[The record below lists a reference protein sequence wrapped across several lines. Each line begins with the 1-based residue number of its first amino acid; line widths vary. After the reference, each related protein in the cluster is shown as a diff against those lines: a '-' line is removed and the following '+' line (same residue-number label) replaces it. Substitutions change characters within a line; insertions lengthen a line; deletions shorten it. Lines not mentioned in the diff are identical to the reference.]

1 MRKRQVN
8 SAHLLFASALVSLTG
23 LSACSGGGG
32 STASNPG
39 AWLGAAVDSGSGS
52 ATLLNGEQVDF
63 ASQSVGGGPS
73 AEITITL
80 SNSGNQSISLSA
92 PVLESG
98 DHSEFTVVVD
108 TGSLPSHLGGP
119 RIQMPSPLTPTAED
133 VSGLEL
139 RLESALLADLT
150 RASAVSIPDFA
161 LPDGELVGLELERL
175 PSPWQPGAVVAIDGV
190 PHPGGAADLTEG
202 LSLWT
207 GRIAGDEQSRVFLSF
222 SPGGTRGW
230 VRPGTPGQE
239 TFHVSAVTDEGV
251 FDPARSKLVT
261 DSQLLVGG
269 DRLGDFCSGQ
279 RTVPGNPAPETSAL
293 PETQKLVASNCRVA
307 FETDYQFFQLFGDE
321 SAATTYVT
329 QLVSAVADQ
338 YLEDVQTTL
347 TIAYLGLYTDPSDP
361 WATPDSSGTA
371 DQLLTEFE
379 NAWAPIKGGSWPIP
393 TTDADLAHFL
403 SGGNIGGGIAYV
415 DVLCNT
421 NFGFGVSGSLSGSI
435 NWDTF
440 DGEPDVFNWD
450 FIVLSHELGH
460 NFGAIHTH
468 EYCPPLDICQT
479 SSEPGGC
486 NPTSGCER
494 GTLMS
499 YCHLC
504 AGGSNNIDL
513 EFHPDVANIMRQSV
527 NDSCLAQSGLPQSA
541 SVDLR
546 IRFDPDTVGPK
557 STLLHVVHDAEN
569 TPSPFEVEL
578 TGSAVP

>member
-1 MRKRQVN
+1 MTQHPVKTAQ
-8 SAHLLFASALVSLTG
+8 LLFASVLAG
-23 LSACSGGGG
+23 LAACSGGGG
-32 STASNPG
+32 SAATNPG
-39 AWLGAAVDSGSGS
+39 ALLEAAVDEGSGAS
-52 ATLLNGEQVDF
+52 ELENGGQVDF
-63 ASQSVGGGPS
+63 ASQSVGAGPTG
-73 AEITITL
+73 EITITL
-80 SNSGNQSISLSA
+80 SNTGNQSISLSA
-92 PVLESG
+92 PVLETG
-98 DHSEFTVVVD
+98 DHDEFTVVVD
-108 TGSLPSHLGGP
+108 TGSLPSTSHLGGP

-139 RLESALLADLT
+139 RLESALLEDLT
-150 RASAVSIPDFA
+150 GASAVAIPDFA

-190 PHPGGAADLTEG
+190 PHPGGPDDLTQG

-207 GRIAGDEQSRVFLSF
+207 GRIAGDARSRVFLSF
-222 SPGGTRGW
+222 SASGTRGW
-230 VRPGTPGQE
+230 IRPGTPGEE
-239 TFHVSAVTDEGV
+239 TFHVSALTDEGV

-261 DSQLLVGG
+261 DTQLMLGG
-269 DRLGDFCSGQ
+269 DRLGAFCSGQ

-293 PETQKLVASNCRVA
+293 PETQKLVASTCRVA
-307 FETDYQFFQLFGDE
+307 FETDYQFYQLFGDE
-321 SAATTYVT
+321 EAATSYVT
-329 QLVSAVADQ
+329 QLVAAVADQ

-347 TIAYLGLYTDPSDP
+347 TIAYLGLYTNSSDP
-361 WATPDSSGTA
+361 WSTPDSSGGTA
-371 DQLLTEFE
+371 DQLLSEFE
-379 NAWAPIKGGSWPIP
+379 DAWAPINGGSWPIP

-421 NFGFGVSGSLSGSI
+421 NFGFGVSGSLSGGI

-450 FIVLSHELGH
+450 FIAMSHELGH

-479 SSEPGGC
+479 SSEPSGC
-486 NPTSGCER
+486 NPTSACQQ

-513 EFHPDVANIMRQSV
+513 EFHPDVANIMRQAV

-546 IRFDPDTVGPK
+546 IRFDPDSVGPK
-557 STLLHVVHDAEN
+557 STLLHVEHDAEN

-578 TGSAVP
+578 VGSAVP